1 MTERVT
7 ITWGGRTLTL
17 ETGRLAKQANGA
29 VLVTYGE
36 SVVLVS
42 AVTSRTPREGRDFFP
57 LTVDYQEMTYAAGKI
72 PVGFFKR
79 EGRPSEKE
87 VLTSRFIDRPL
98 RPLFRKTIL
107 TMCRLLPPCFLLIA
121 KIVEINK
128 VSWSK
133 GWCCREVCR
142 SKNTE
147 VKMVKA
153 RLVYSH

>member
-57 LTVDYQEMTYAAGKI
+57 
-72 PVGFFKR
+72 
-79 EGRPSEKE
+79 
-87 VLTSRFIDRPL
+87 
-98 RPLFRKTIL
+98 
-107 TMCRLLPPCFLLIA
+107 
-121 KIVEINK
+121 
-128 VSWSK
+128 
-133 GWCCREVCR
+133 
-142 SKNTE
+142 
-147 VKMVKA
+147 
-153 RLVYSH
+153 